1 MSVHMD
7 RVVRQAHPAYEDW
20 PEPSRWRHVQFAIA
34 VLGQALVIL
43 AAIFGIAFVGLIV
56 GAAVGVDMAVVP

>member
-20 PEPSRWRHVQFAIA
+20 PAPSRWRHVHYAIA
-34 VLGQALVIL
+34 VVMQALVIL
-43 AAIFGIAFVGLIV
+43 VAFFGIVIV
-56 GAAVGVDMAVVP
+56 GTVLGSALGVDMAVR